1 MNNASI
7 SASIKGATG
16 TALEKAGNMIGS
28 ESLVVQGLHTKS
40 QATAEHEAAYAHV
53 PPAVGTTTGA
63 AASNPT
69 NTSISTATTSAPTD
83 YYSTNLGSVHA
94 KYPTKLKGNA
104 NVAAGAAKETAGCA
118 LGNPHLAQ
126 AGRCQRAEGNAE
138 YETARV
144 QAIAEGTIEK
154 SGGADREVVGILTG
168 NEARGKADRLEAEAK
183 IQMHK

>member
-1 MNNASI
+1 MNNTSI

-40 QATAEHEAAYAHV
+40 QAAAEHEAAHAYV
-53 PPAVGTTTGA
+53 PPAAATTTGA

-94 KYPTKLKGNA
+94 KDPTILKGNA
-104 NVAAGAAKETAGCA
+104 NVAAKETAGCA

-126 AGRCQRAEGNAE
+126 AGRCQRAEGSVE
-138 YETARV
+138 YEAARA
-144 QAIAEGTIEK
+144 QAIAEGTMEK
-154 SGGADREVVGILTG
+154 SGGAAREVVGILTS